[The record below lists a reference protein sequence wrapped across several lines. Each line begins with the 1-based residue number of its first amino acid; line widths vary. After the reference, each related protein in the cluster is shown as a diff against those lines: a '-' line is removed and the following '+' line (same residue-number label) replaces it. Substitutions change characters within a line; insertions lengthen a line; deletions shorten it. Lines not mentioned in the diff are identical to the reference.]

1 MIQHLFI
8 NKFKEVSIS
17 TIYNIVI
24 YMFNNIDL
32 IPDNTIIWYSM
43 IIY

>member
-1 MIQHLFI
+1 MILHLFI